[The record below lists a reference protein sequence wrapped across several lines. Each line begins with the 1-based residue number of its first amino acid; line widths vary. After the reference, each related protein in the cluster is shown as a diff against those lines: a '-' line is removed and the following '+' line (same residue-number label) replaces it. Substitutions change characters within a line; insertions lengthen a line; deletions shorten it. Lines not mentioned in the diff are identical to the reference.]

1 MQYKAKVVGALG
13 IDCNMVAV
21 LFFFFSKESNVERL
35 NNTAKVDELFLG
47 HLTEQNTFQLIKL
60 LWLQVEQSI
69 FSELKY

>member
-13 IDCNMVAV
+13 IDCNMVSV
-21 LFFFFSKESNVERL
+21 LFFFSKESNVEQL
-35 NNTAKVDELFLG
+35 NNAAKVDELFLG